1 MECVRAC
8 FLRALIFH
16 EKGKVRI
23 SHYYKGIKLALV
35 GCIPRGVV
43 GKGVTFPSCIVF
55 RPHQILDIPGQ
66 KCASFLIP
74 CYLFSIPL
82 LLRSKQQTKEDS
94 DSWLVFFPLI
104 NLIEPYFQYL
114 HCHSG
119 LTEIATDD
127 RGRRLKIAVC
137 YHLYQ

>member
-1 MECVRAC
+1 MRKERYVYRIITKASSRHWSAAYPVVWLGKASL
-8 FLRALIFH
+8 FRVVLFSARTKYSTYQDKSALR
-16 EKGKVRI
+16 
-23 SHYYKGIKLALV
+23 SSSLA
-35 GCIPRGVV
+35 
-43 GKGVTFPSCIVF
+43 TFFPSPSSFDRNNKRRRI
-55 RPHQILDIPGQ
+55 RILGS
-66 KCASFLIP
+66 C
-74 CYLFSIPL
+74 
-82 LLRSKQQTKEDS
+82 
-94 DSWLVFFPLI
+94 FFPLI